1 MEPAGPADL
10 TIMRTNCVRVL
21 LLALVLALLPG
32 CKSVK
37 VYATRAAVMRDAN
50 APRLI
55 TFEPGEQPA
64 IVVDLPKHCM
74 WGQKVGTVWVEEAIT
89 GRSVWHVSEFMRQG
103 SKYYFVPE
111 DLKSGTYV
119 ATLRA
124 EGEPVASMNFD
135 VQ

>member
-1 MEPAGPADL
+1 M
-10 TIMRTNCVRVL
+10 MRTNCVRVL

-32 CKSVK
+32 CKSVR
-37 VYATRAAVMRDAN
+37 VYTTRAADMREAK

-55 TFEPGEQPA
+55 TFEEGEQPA
-64 IVVDLPKHCM
+64 IVVDLPKHCL
-74 WGQKVGTVWVEEAIT
+74 WGEKVGTVWVEEAIS
-89 GRSVWHVSEFMRQG
+89 GRSVWHLSQFMRQG
-103 SKYYFVPE
+103 SRYYFVPE

-124 EGEPVASMNFD
+124 EGDPVAATNFD

>member
-1 MEPAGPADL
+1 MQE
-10 TIMRTNCVRVL
+10 
-21 LLALVLALLPG
+21 
-32 CKSVK
+32 
-37 VYATRAAVMRDAN
+37 AN

-55 TFEPGEQPA
+55 TFAEGEQPA
-64 IVVDLPKHCM
+64 IVVDLPKHCA
-74 WGQKVGTVWVEEAIT
+74 WGQKVGTVWVEEAVS
-89 GRSVWHVSEFMRQG
+89 GRSVWHTSQFMRQG

-124 EGEPVASMNFD
+124 EGEPVATTNFD